1 MDSFNN
7 KFSRLN
13 IFIINAS
20 QEMIMLG
27 IEKIVVSFNK
37 NEITNYSQFIEKLNE
52 IYEDFGIIQA
62 IYNREG
68 FKILQFN
75 KLQINNIWNYICDND
90 TIQVELNYK
99 KRKLEEKENITS
111 KNNNFKE
118 SSLFNNISKSD
129 KIENKNELLNE
140 NKISKFSVS
149 IDNKRK
155 NLNYS
160 SSSSEN
166 SESISE
172 DEKYDKSKMSKDD
185 SSDKNHV
192 HQNIK
197 SEIKI
202 KDFSNN
208 DTMNK
213 ELLGKKRQA
222 NDNSKRNW
230 KFNNNNIN
238 EKEKNYNH
246 QNVKI
251 IPKINYQLIPSD
263 KLDNLLYLNENF
275 PKLFIQGT
283 NIKFKIQ
290 ELLKNGIGIGDYHF
304 GIVDNYNKE
313 SNSLLIKNCNSLN
326 EKTLLFMYQ
335 SEDENLMSIELKNF
349 VEVWVEAENNGKN
362 YLERDSELT
371 KHFIRRQIEY
381 YFSDKNYE
389 KDNFMKKYE
398 DENGFIPINVIMG
411 FNKIKMITKD
421 KNEFIE
427 ALRED
432 ENINLIEGEEK
443 SYEFNDDFSKI
454 RKIK

>member
-1 MDSFNN
+1 
-7 KFSRLN
+7 
-13 IFIINAS
+13 
-20 QEMIMLG
+20 MIMLG

-118 SSLFNNISKSD
+118 SSSFNNISKSD

-213 ELLGKKRQA
+213 KLLGKKRQA

-230 KFNNNNIN
+230 KFNNNNNNIN

-349 VEVWVEAENNGKN
+349 VEVWVEAENNGN
-362 YLERDSELT
+362 LYL
-371 KHFIRRQIEY
+371 
-381 YFSDKNYE
+381 
-389 KDNFMKKYE
+389 
-398 DENGFIPINVIMG
+398 
-411 FNKIKMITKD
+411 
-421 KNEFIE
+421 
-427 ALRED
+427 
-432 ENINLIEGEEK
+432 
-443 SYEFNDDFSKI
+443 
-454 RKIK
+454 

>member
-118 SSLFNNISKSD
+118 SSSFNNISKSD

-192 HQNIK
+192 LCT
-197 SEIKI
+197 
-202 KDFSNN
+202 FSS
-208 DTMNK
+208 T
-213 ELLGKKRQA
+213 
-222 NDNSKRNW
+222 
-230 KFNNNNIN
+230 
-238 EKEKNYNH
+238 
-246 QNVKI
+246 KI
-251 IPKINYQLIPSD
+251 IFRQCTSVS
-263 KLDNLLYLNENF
+263 
-275 PKLFIQGT
+275 
-283 NIKFKIQ
+283 
-290 ELLKNGIGIGDYHF
+290 
-304 GIVDNYNKE
+304 IVNH
-313 SNSLLIKNCNSLN
+313 LCG
-326 EKTLLFMYQ
+326 Q
-335 SEDENLMSIELKNF
+335 
-349 VEVWVEAENNGKN
+349 
-362 YLERDSELT
+362 
-371 KHFIRRQIEY
+371 
-381 YFSDKNYE
+381 
-389 KDNFMKKYE
+389 
-398 DENGFIPINVIMG
+398 P
-411 FNKIKMITKD
+411 
-421 KNEFIE
+421 
-427 ALRED
+427 
-432 ENINLIEGEEK
+432 
-443 SYEFNDDFSKI
+443 
-454 RKIK
+454 